1 MQALT
6 LLLALMAL
14 SAASC
19 DGYYRVCYYTNWS
32 QYRPG
37 PAKFFPENIDPFLCT
52 HIIFSYAEI
61 GQDNNIAMYEW
72 NDDIMYTRVNALKKK
87 NPELKTMLA
96 IGGWN
101 HENGAVSK
109 FSRMVSTAA
118 NRKVFIDS
126 VIR

>member
-14 SAASC
+14 SASC
-19 DGYYRVCYYTNWS
+19 DGYYRVCYYTNWA
-32 QYRPG
+32 QYRPAG
-37 PAKFFPENIDPFLCT
+37 AKYFPEDIDPYLCT
-52 HIIFSYAEI
+52 HIMYSFAKI
-61 GQDNNIAMYEW
+61 GSGNKIAMFEW
-72 NDDIMYTRVNALKKK
+72 NDDKMYARVNDLKKK
-87 NPELKTMLA
+87 NPELKTLLA

-118 NRKVFIDS
+118 SRKVFIDS